1 MNFLLSP
8 IKSAIGVASA
18 LALGVCMTSAG
29 IAEPQ
34 PELAIGSKAP
44 LADVLMMNV
53 NGTQMSLNTAAGP
66 NGLLVVFSCNTCP
79 FVVGN
84 GEKSDR
90 WEGRYNEVIAF
101 ARENGIGSVLVNSNE
116 AKRKG
121 DDSLEEMKQHAR
133 EAGYIAP
140 YVVDARHKLADGFG
154 ARTTPH
160 IYLFAGD
167 FRLVYRGS
175 IDDSVNSAA
184 DVKERYL
191 EDAIT
196 KMVAGKKVKPAITKA
211 IGCSIKRMS

>member
-1 MNFLLSP
+1 MLRKLTFAALFGGLMFALSAP
-8 IKSAIGVASA
+8 LSA
-18 LALGVCMTSAG
+18 
-29 IAEPQ
+29 Q
-34 PELAIGSKAP
+34 DELAIGDKAP
-44 LADVLMMNV
+44 LTEFKMTNIDGQDWSLVDLAGE
-53 NGTQMSLNTAAGP
+53 NGT
-66 NGLLVVFSCNTCP
+66 LVIFTCNTCP
-79 FVVGN
+79 FVVGRE
-84 GEKSDR
+84 GRSEG
-90 WEGRYNEVIAF
+90 WEGRYNDVIAF

-140 YVVDARHKLADGFG
+140 YVVDAGHKLADGFG

-160 IYLFAGD
+160 IYLFDGD

>member
-1 MNFLLSP
+1 MLRKLTFAALFGGLMFALSAP
-8 IKSAIGVASA
+8 LSA
-18 LALGVCMTSAG
+18 
-29 IAEPQ
+29 Q
-34 PELAIGSKAP
+34 DELAIGDKAP
-44 LADVLMMNV
+44 LTEFKMTNIDGQDWSLVDLAGE
-53 NGTQMSLNTAAGP
+53 NGT
-66 NGLLVVFSCNTCP
+66 LVIFTCNTCP
-79 FVVGN
+79 FVVGRE
-84 GEKSDR
+84 GRSEG

-140 YVVDARHKLADGFG
+140 YVVDAGHKLADGFG

-160 IYLFAGD
+160 SYLFDGD

>member
-1 MNFLLSP
+1 MLRKLTFAALFGSLMFALSAP
-8 IKSAIGVASA
+8 LSAQ
-18 LALGVCMTSAG
+18 
-29 IAEPQ
+29 E
-34 PELAIGSKAP
+34 ELAIGDKAP
-44 LADVLMMNV
+44 LTEFKMTNIDGQDWSLVDLAGE
-53 NGTQMSLNTAAGP
+53 NGT
-66 NGLLVVFSCNTCP
+66 LVIFTCNTCP
-79 FVVGN
+79 FVVGRE
-84 GEKSDR
+84 GKSEG

-101 ARENGIGSVLVNSNE
+101 ARESGIGSVLVNSNE

-140 YVVDARHKLADGFG
+140 YVVDAGHKLADGFG

-160 IYLFAGD
+160 IYLFDGD

>member
-1 MNFLLSP
+1 MLRKLTFAALFGGLMFALSAP
-8 IKSAIGVASA
+8 LSA
-18 LALGVCMTSAG
+18 
-29 IAEPQ
+29 Q
-34 PELAIGSKAP
+34 DELAIGDKAP
-44 LADVLMMNV
+44 LTEFKMTNIDGQDWSLVDLAGE
-53 NGTQMSLNTAAGP
+53 NGT
-66 NGLLVVFSCNTCP
+66 LVIFTCNTCP
-79 FVVGN
+79 FVVGRE
-84 GEKSDR
+84 GRSEG

-140 YVVDARHKLADGFG
+140 YVVDAGPKLADGFG

-160 IYLFAGD
+160 IYLLDGD

>member
-1 MNFLLSP
+1 MLRKLTFAALFGGLMFALSAP
-8 IKSAIGVASA
+8 LSAQ
-18 LALGVCMTSAG
+18 
-29 IAEPQ
+29 E
-34 PELAIGSKAP
+34 ELAIEDKAP
-44 LADVLMMNV
+44 LTGFKMTNIDGQDWSLVDLAGE
-53 NGTQMSLNTAAGP
+53 NGT
-66 NGLLVVFSCNTCP
+66 LVIFTCNTCP
-79 FVVGN
+79 FVVGRE
-84 GEKSDR
+84 GRSEG

-140 YVVDARHKLADGFG
+140 YVVDAGHKLADGFG

-160 IYLFAGD
+160 IYLFDGD

>member
-1 MNFLLSP
+1 MLRKLTFAALFGGLMFALSAP
-8 IKSAIGVASA
+8 LSAQ
-18 LALGVCMTSAG
+18 
-29 IAEPQ
+29 E
-34 PELAIGSKAP
+34 ELAIGDKAP
-44 LADVLMMNV
+44 LTEFKMTNIDGQDWSLVDLAGE
-53 NGTQMSLNTAAGP
+53 NGA
-66 NGLLVVFSCNTCP
+66 LVIFTCNTCP
-79 FVVGN
+79 FVVGRE
-84 GEKSDR
+84 GKSEG
-90 WEGRYNEVIAF
+90 WEGRYNEVIAI

-140 YVVDARHKLADGFG
+140 YVVDAGHKLADGFG

-160 IYLFAGD
+160 IYLFDGD

>member
-1 MNFLLSP
+1 MLRKLTFAALFGGLMFALSAP
-8 IKSAIGVASA
+8 LSA
-18 LALGVCMTSAG
+18 
-29 IAEPQ
+29 Q
-34 PELAIGSKAP
+34 DELAIGDKAP
-44 LADVLMMNV
+44 LTEFKMTNLDGQDWSLVDLAGE
-53 NGTQMSLNTAAGP
+53 NGT
-66 NGLLVVFSCNTCP
+66 LVIFTCNTCP
-79 FVVGN
+79 FVVGRE
-84 GEKSDR
+84 GRSEG

-121 DDSLEEMKQHAR
+121 DDSFEEMKQHAR

-140 YVVDARHKLADGFG
+140 YVVDAGHKLADGFG

-160 IYLFAGD
+160 IYLFDGD

>member
-1 MNFLLSP
+1 MLRKLTFAALFGGLMFALSAP
-8 IKSAIGVASA
+8 LSAQ
-18 LALGVCMTSAG
+18 
-29 IAEPQ
+29 E
-34 PELAIGSKAP
+34 ELAIGDKAP
-44 LADVLMMNV
+44 LTEFMMTNIDGQDWSLV
-53 NGTQMSLNTAAGP
+53 DLAGENGT
-66 NGLLVVFSCNTCP
+66 LVIFTCNTCP
-79 FVVGN
+79 FVVGRE
-84 GEKSDR
+84 GKSEG

-140 YVVDARHKLADGFG
+140 YVVDAGHKLADGFG

-160 IYLFAGD
+160 IYLFDGD

-196 KMVAGKKVKPAITKA
+196 KMVAGKKVKPAVTKA

>member
-1 MNFLLSP
+1 MLS
-8 IKSAIGVASA
+8 KLTFAALFGGLMFALSAPLSA
-18 LALGVCMTSAG
+18 
-29 IAEPQ
+29 Q
-34 PELAIGSKAP
+34 DELAIGDKAP
-44 LADVLMMNV
+44 LTEFKMTNIDGQDWSLVDLAGE
-53 NGTQMSLNTAAGP
+53 NGT
-66 NGLLVVFSCNTCP
+66 LVIFTCNTCP
-79 FVVGN
+79 FVVGRE
-84 GEKSDR
+84 GRSEG

-140 YVVDARHKLADGFG
+140 YVVDAGHKLADGFG

-160 IYLFAGD
+160 IYLFDGD

>member
-1 MNFLLSP
+1 MLRKLTFAALFGGLMFALSAP
-8 IKSAIGVASA
+8 LSA
-18 LALGVCMTSAG
+18 
-29 IAEPQ
+29 Q
-34 PELAIGSKAP
+34 DELAIGDKAP
-44 LADVLMMNV
+44 LTEFKMTNIDGQDWSLVDLAGE
-53 NGTQMSLNTAAGP
+53 NGT
-66 NGLLVVFSCNTCP
+66 LVIFTCNTCP
-79 FVVGN
+79 FVVGRE
-84 GEKSDR
+84 GRSEG

-121 DDSLEEMKQHAR
+121 DDSFEEMKQHAR

-140 YVVDARHKLADGFG
+140 YVVDAGHKLADGFG

-160 IYLFAGD
+160 IYLFDGD

>member
-1 MNFLLSP
+1 MLRKLTFAALFGGLMFALSAP
-8 IKSAIGVASA
+8 LSA
-18 LALGVCMTSAG
+18 
-29 IAEPQ
+29 Q
-34 PELAIGSKAP
+34 DELAIGDKAP
-44 LADVLMMNV
+44 LTEFKMTNIDGQDWSLVDLAGE
-53 NGTQMSLNTAAGP
+53 NGT
-66 NGLLVVFSCNTCP
+66 LVIFTCNTCP
-79 FVVGN
+79 FVVGRE
-84 GEKSDR
+84 GRSEG

-140 YVVDARHKLADGFG
+140 YVVDAGHKLADGFG

>member
-1 MNFLLSP
+1 MLRKLTFAALFGGLMFALSAP
-8 IKSAIGVASA
+8 LSA
-18 LALGVCMTSAG
+18 
-29 IAEPQ
+29 Q
-34 PELAIGSKAP
+34 DELAIGDKAP
-44 LADVLMMNV
+44 LTEFKMTNIDGQDWSLVDLAGE
-53 NGTQMSLNTAAGP
+53 NGT
-66 NGLLVVFSCNTCP
+66 LVIFTCNTCP
-79 FVVGN
+79 FVVGRE
-84 GEKSDR
+84 GRSEG

-140 YVVDARHKLADGFG
+140 YVVDAGHKLADGFG

-160 IYLFAGD
+160 IYLLDGD

>member
-1 MNFLLSP
+1 MLRKLTFAALFGGLMFALSAP
-8 IKSAIGVASA
+8 LSA
-18 LALGVCMTSAG
+18 
-29 IAEPQ
+29 Q
-34 PELAIGSKAP
+34 DELAIGDKAP
-44 LADVLMMNV
+44 LTEFKMTNIDGQDWSLVDLAGE
-53 NGTQMSLNTAAGP
+53 NGT
-66 NGLLVVFSCNTCP
+66 LVIFTCNTCP
-79 FVVGN
+79 FVVGRE
-84 GEKSDR
+84 GRSEG

-101 ARENGIGSVLVNSNE
+101 ARENSIGSVLVNSNE

-121 DDSLEEMKQHAR
+121 DDSFEEMKQHAR

-140 YVVDARHKLADGFG
+140 YVVDAGHKLADGFG

-160 IYLFAGD
+160 IYLFDGD

>member
-1 MNFLLSP
+1 MLRKLTFAALFGGLMFALSAP
-8 IKSAIGVASA
+8 LSA
-18 LALGVCMTSAG
+18 
-29 IAEPQ
+29 Q
-34 PELAIGSKAP
+34 DELAIGDKAP
-44 LADVLMMNV
+44 LTEFKMTNIDGQDWSLVDLAGE
-53 NGTQMSLNTAAGP
+53 NGT
-66 NGLLVVFSCNTCP
+66 LVIFTCNTCP
-79 FVVGN
+79 FVVGRE
-84 GEKSDR
+84 GRSEG

-121 DDSLEEMKQHAR
+121 DDSFEEMKQHAR

-140 YVVDARHKLADGFG
+140 YVVDAGHKLADGFG

-160 IYLFAGD
+160 TYLFDGD

>member
-1 MNFLLSP
+1 MLRKLTFAALFGGLMFALSAP
-8 IKSAIGVASA
+8 LSA
-18 LALGVCMTSAG
+18 
-29 IAEPQ
+29 Q
-34 PELAIGSKAP
+34 DELAIGDKAP
-44 LADVLMMNV
+44 LTEFKMTNIDGQDWSLVDLAGE
-53 NGTQMSLNTAAGP
+53 NGT
-66 NGLLVVFSCNTCP
+66 LVIFTCNTCP
-79 FVVGN
+79 FVVGRE
-84 GEKSDR
+84 GRSEG

-140 YVVDARHKLADGFG
+140 YVVDAGHKLADGFG

-160 IYLFAGD
+160 IYLFDGD

-184 DVKERYL
+184 DVKDRYL

>member
-1 MNFLLSP
+1 MLRKLTFAALFGGLMFALSAP
-8 IKSAIGVASA
+8 LSAQ
-18 LALGVCMTSAG
+18 
-29 IAEPQ
+29 E
-34 PELAIGSKAP
+34 ELAIGDKAP
-44 LADVLMMNV
+44 LTGFKMTNIDGQDWSLVDLAGE
-53 NGTQMSLNTAAGP
+53 NGT
-66 NGLLVVFSCNTCP
+66 LVIFTCNTCP
-79 FVVGN
+79 FVVGRE
-84 GEKSDR
+84 GRSEG

-101 ARENGIGSVLVNSNE
+101 ARENRIGSVLVNSNE

-140 YVVDARHKLADGFG
+140 YVVDAGHKLADGFG

-160 IYLFAGD
+160 IYLFDGD

>member
-1 MNFLLSP
+1 MLRKLTFAALFGGLMFALSAP
-8 IKSAIGVASA
+8 LSA
-18 LALGVCMTSAG
+18 
-29 IAEPQ
+29 Q
-34 PELAIGSKAP
+34 DELAIGDKAP
-44 LADVLMMNV
+44 LTEFKMTNIDGQDWSLVDLAGE
-53 NGTQMSLNTAAGP
+53 NGT
-66 NGLLVVFSCNTCP
+66 LVIFTCNTCP
-79 FVVGN
+79 FVVGRE
-84 GEKSDR
+84 GRSEG

-101 ARENGIGSVLVNSNE
+101 ARENRIGSVLVNSNE

-140 YVVDARHKLADGFG
+140 YVVDAGHKLADGFG

-160 IYLFAGD
+160 IYLFDGD

>member
-1 MNFLLSP
+1 MLRKLTFAALFGGLMFALSAP
-8 IKSAIGVASA
+8 LSA
-18 LALGVCMTSAG
+18 
-29 IAEPQ
+29 Q
-34 PELAIGSKAP
+34 DELAIGDKAP
-44 LADVLMMNV
+44 LTEFKMTNIDGQDWSLVDLAGE
-53 NGTQMSLNTAAGP
+53 NGT
-66 NGLLVVFSCNTCP
+66 LVIFTCNTCP
-79 FVVGN
+79 FVVGRE
-84 GEKSDR
+84 GRSEG
-90 WEGRYNEVIAF
+90 WEGRYNDVIAF

-140 YVVDARHKLADGFG
+140 YVVDAGHKLADGFG

-160 IYLFAGD
+160 IYLLDGD

>member
-1 MNFLLSP
+1 MLRKLTFAALFGGLMFALSAP
-8 IKSAIGVASA
+8 LSAQ
-18 LALGVCMTSAG
+18 
-29 IAEPQ
+29 E
-34 PELAIGSKAP
+34 ELAIGDKAP
-44 LADVLMMNV
+44 LTEFKMTNIDGQDWSLVDLAGE
-53 NGTQMSLNTAAGP
+53 NGT
-66 NGLLVVFSCNTCP
+66 LVIFTCNTCP
-79 FVVGN
+79 FVVGRE
-84 GEKSDR
+84 GKSEG

-140 YVVDARHKLADGFG
+140 YVVDAGHKLADGFG

-160 IYLFAGD
+160 IYLFDGD

-196 KMVAGKKVKPAITKA
+196 KMVAGKKVKPAVTKA

>member
-1 MNFLLSP
+1 MCIRDRFKMTNIDGQDWSL
-8 IKSAIGVASA
+8 VD
-18 LALGVCMTSAG
+18 LAG
-29 IAEPQ
+29 E
-34 PELAIGSKAP
+34 
-44 LADVLMMNV
+44 
-53 NGTQMSLNTAAGP
+53 NGT
-66 NGLLVVFSCNTCP
+66 LVIFTCNTCP
-79 FVVGN
+79 FVVGRE
-84 GEKSDR
+84 GRSEG

-140 YVVDARHKLADGFG
+140 YVVDAGHKLADGFG

-160 IYLFAGD
+160 IYLFDGD

>member
-1 MNFLLSP
+1 MLRKLTFAALFGGLMF
-8 IKSAIGVASA
+8 A
-18 LALGVCMTSAG
+18 LAAPLA
-29 IAEPQ
+29 AQ
-34 PELAIGSKAP
+34 DELAIGDKAP
-44 LADVLMMNV
+44 LTEFKMTNIDGQDWSLVDLAGE
-53 NGTQMSLNTAAGP
+53 NGT
-66 NGLLVVFSCNTCP
+66 LVIFTCNTCP
-79 FVVGN
+79 FVVGRE
-84 GEKSDR
+84 GRSEG
-90 WEGRYNEVIAF
+90 WEGRYNEGIAF

-121 DDSLEEMKQHAR
+121 DDSFEEMKQHAR

-140 YVVDARHKLADGFG
+140 YVVDAGHKLADGFG

-160 IYLFAGD
+160 IYLFDGD

>member
-1 MNFLLSP
+1 MLRKLTFAALFGGLMFALSAP
-8 IKSAIGVASA
+8 LSA
-18 LALGVCMTSAG
+18 
-29 IAEPQ
+29 Q
-34 PELAIGSKAP
+34 DELAIGDKAP
-44 LADVLMMNV
+44 LTEFKMTNIDGQDWSLVDLAGE
-53 NGTQMSLNTAAGP
+53 NGT
-66 NGLLVVFSCNTCP
+66 LVIFTCNTCP
-79 FVVGN
+79 FVVGRE
-84 GEKSDR
+84 GRSEG

-140 YVVDARHKLADGFG
+140 YVVDAGHKLADGFG

-160 IYLFAGD
+160 IYLFDGD

>member
-1 MNFLLSP
+1 MLRKLTFAALFGGLMFALSAP
-8 IKSAIGVASA
+8 LSA
-18 LALGVCMTSAG
+18 
-29 IAEPQ
+29 Q
-34 PELAIGSKAP
+34 DELAIGDKAP
-44 LADVLMMNV
+44 LTEFKMTNIDGQDWSLVDLAGE
-53 NGTQMSLNTAAGP
+53 NGT
-66 NGLLVVFSCNTCP
+66 LVIFTCNTCP
-79 FVVGN
+79 FVVGRE
-84 GEKSDR
+84 GKSEG

-140 YVVDARHKLADGFG
+140 YVVDAGHKLADGFG

-160 IYLFAGD
+160 IYLFDGD

-196 KMVAGKKVKPAITKA
+196 KMVAGKKVKPAVTKA